1 MQRVLVISGAIVV
14 VDMMFFAAL
23 TPLLPSYADEFDLS
37 KAGVGLLQAAYP
49 LGVLVGSIPG
59 GYVAARFGVKPTA
72 LVALFLI
79 ACASI
84 VFGLANSIVVLDAT
98 RFVQG
103 VASASAW
110 TAAFA
115 WLIAVVPTGGR
126 GRAIGS
132 VLGVAI
138 AGALFGPVLG
148 ALAAEIGTEPV
159 FAAVGALAI
168 TIAAAVAVTEAPT
181 PGARQ
186 PLGAV
191 WKAIF
196 HRRIA
201 AGLWLIAL
209 PALLFGTLTVLAPL
223 RLSDLGVAA
232 VGIGA
237 VFVTSSICEAVIS
250 PTMGHLAD
258 QRGRRYPITIALLA
272 SAVMAAVMPWP
283 NRAVALAACTVFAA
297 SAFGVFWAPAMSLL
311 SDTAERTGLEVAWVF
326 ALANLAW
333 APGQALGAAA
343 GGLLARATSDAV
355 PYLLLSACC
364 LATLFAVRRA

>member
-1 MQRVLVISGAIVV
+1 VQRVLVIAGAIVV

-23 TPLLPSYADEFDLS
+23 TPLLPSYADEFGLS
-37 KAGVGLLQAAYP
+37 KAGVGALQAAYP

-72 LVALFLI
+72 LVALSLI

-84 VFGLANSIVVLDAT
+84 VFGLAGSIVVLDAT

-115 WLIAVVPTGGR
+115 WLIAVVPTDRR

-159 FAAVGALAI
+159 FAAVGALAVAI
-168 TIAAAVAVTEAPT
+168 AVAAATTEAPG
-181 PGARQ
+181 PGARH
-186 PLGAV
+186 PLSTIWNAL
-191 WKAIF
+191 F
-196 HRRIA
+196 DRRIA

-232 VGIGA
+232 IGIGA
-237 VFVTSSICEAVIS
+237 VFVSSSICEALIS
-250 PTMGHLAD
+250 PTK
-258 QRGRRYPITIALLA
+258 GRRHPITIALAA
-272 SAVMAAVMPWP
+272 SAAMAAVMPWP
-283 NRAVALAACTVFAA
+283 SRALVLAVCTVLAA
-297 SAFGVFWAPAMSLL
+297 SAFGVFWAPAMSFL
-311 SDTAERTGLEVAWVF
+311 SDTAERIGLEVAWVF

-343 GGLLARATSDAV
+343 GGLLARATTDAV
-355 PYLLLSACC
+355 PYLLLSAFC
-364 LATLFAVRRA
+364 LATLVVVRRA